1 MGGQNEKLPEFKSH
15 EMGLQVSYYF
25 HSEGAQEADLW
36 SIAQASWGSI
46 PRIGQAEGVYDR
58 GGAFAS

>member
-1 MGGQNEKLPEFKSH
+1 MGGQDEKLPEFKSH
-15 EMGLQVSYYF
+15 EMGLQVSCCF
-25 HSEGAQEADLW
+25 HPKEAQEADLW

-46 PRIGQAEGVYDR
+46 PRIGQAEGVQDR